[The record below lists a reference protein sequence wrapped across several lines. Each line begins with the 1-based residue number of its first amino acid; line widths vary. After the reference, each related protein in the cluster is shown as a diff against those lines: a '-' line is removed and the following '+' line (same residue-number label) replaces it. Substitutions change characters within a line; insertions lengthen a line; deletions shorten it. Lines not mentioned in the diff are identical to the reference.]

1 MKCPYCATPETS
13 VLDSRSTDQDHVIR
27 RRRECAS
34 CKRRF
39 TTYER
44 VEAEPI
50 LVLKKD
56 GTREVFTREKL
67 LAGLLIACKKTRL
80 PLETLEE
87 FVSSIERS
95 IRDEGR
101 REIPSVDIGKIVL
114 SGLKL
119 IDPVA
124 YIRFASVYKEFETVA
139 EYRKVIQDLEE
150 RKS

>member
-1 MKCPYCATPETS
+1 MKCPYCGTPETS

-27 RRRECAS
+27 RRRECAD

-56 GTREVFTREKL
+56 GTREVFSREKL
-67 LAGLLIACKKTRL
+67 LGGLLIACKKTRI
-80 PLETLEE
+80 PIETLEE
-87 FVSSIERS
+87 YVSSIERS
-95 IRDEGR
+95 LRDEGR
-101 REIPSVDIGKIVL
+101 REVPAVDLGKIVL

-124 YIRFASVYKEFETVA
+124 YIRFASVYNEFESVA
-139 EYRKVIQDLEE
+139 AFRKVIDDLEE
-150 RKS
+150 KKA